1 MRELE
6 QAAKERAAVVE
17 TVTAV
22 LRHDL
27 RNKLASIRNAAFYL
41 SRRAQQ
47 EQPLKGDARVEQ
59 FFQLIDMELD
69 AAEGLLEGPG
79 ARAPSPRTTAR
90 LRDVAEAALSRLPVP
105 EGVRVERAW
114 EDSALLTVDVEELT
128 LLVRCLVENALEA
141 MPEGGT
147 LGLLAREDA
156 EGSVLEVV
164 DTGPGLAP
172 EVAQKAFEPFVT
184 TKPGHAGLGLCIA
197 RRLAQK
203 YGARVRWKGGGEAA
217 RGTRMEL
224 RFPVRGA

>member
-6 QAAKERAAVVE
+6 QAARERAAVVE

-27 RNKLASIRNAAFYL
+27 RNKLASIRNASFYL

-47 EQPLKGDARVEQ
+47 ELPLKGDARVEQ
-59 FFQLIDMELD
+59 FFQLIDSELD
-69 AAEGLLEGPG
+69 TAEALLEGPG
-79 ARAPSPRTTAR
+79 ARAPAARTPAR
-90 LRDVAEAALSRLPVP
+90 LRDVAEAALARLPVP
-105 EGVRVERAW
+105 ESVRVERAW
-114 EDSALLTVDVEELT
+114 EDSALVTVDVEELT

-147 LGLLAREDA
+147 LWLRAREDA
-156 EGSVLEVV
+156 EGSVLEVA

-172 EVAQKAFEPFVT
+172 ELAQKAFEPFVT
-184 TKPGHAGLGLCIA
+184 TKPGHAGLGLSIA

-203 YGARVRWKGGGEAA
+203 YGARVRWKGGEA

-224 RFPVRGA
+224 RFPVRSA